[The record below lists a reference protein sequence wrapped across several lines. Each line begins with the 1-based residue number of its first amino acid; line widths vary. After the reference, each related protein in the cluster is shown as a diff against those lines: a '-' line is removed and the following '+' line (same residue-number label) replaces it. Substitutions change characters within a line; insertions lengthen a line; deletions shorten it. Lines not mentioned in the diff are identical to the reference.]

1 MEEPK
6 DERLSALLYRSQA
19 HVEKQ
24 TEKDVEGCRYV
35 YLSCI
40 VAWPIVPV
48 ATSSSPVTPSL
59 LKYRVSIEGR
69 R

>member
-1 MEEPK
+1 MEEPE
-6 DERLSALLYRSQA
+6 DERVSGLLRRSQA
-19 HVEKQ
+19 HDEKTD
-24 TEKDVEGCRYV
+24 TEKDVEGCRDI

-59 LKYRVSIEGR
+59 
-69 R
+69 